1 MIIRKNATKESVQ
14 REISEVKQQIRW
26 RKAWLL
32 ELERD
37 HKKRVKREQRDLDMY
52 VERLAEMQILIKTK

>member
-14 REISEVKQQIRW
+14 SEIREVKQQIRW
-26 RKAWLL
+26 RKTWLL

-37 HKKRVKREQRDLDMY
+37 HKKRVKREQRDLNMY
-52 VERLAEMQILIKTK
+52 VERLKEMQILIKTK